1 MIHDITESVAIFLV
15 HNPSSIDLQATKTLS
30 NSSAGSACTLYY
42 CKLSSDQRSLI
53 FDPYESDNGSNRSG
67 FEDLKS
73 GIQPIEISKVEFTEI
88 LCTPEEDKKGTNF
101 SFFTGSLF

>member
-1 MIHDITESVAIFLV
+1 M
-15 HNPSSIDLQATKTLS
+15 
-30 NSSAGSACTLYY
+30 
-42 CKLSSDQRSLI
+42 I

-101 SFFTGSLF
+101 SFFCRNVELSYIRLRQT